1 MRFPLIG
8 LLLMSTNLLA
18 NEFKLGDFCSKDSPY
33 KCPVHFYKD
42 VNFDGKLDKI
52 ITYHNQAQ
60 RHRHA
65 YEIYEQNEDRKWVLL
80 NAIPFDNIDSQT
92 VFNPSEKTIKT
103 HDSGG
108 ACIYTE
114 TTYKIINKIPEPH
127 KIVIADNFDVYG
139 VNVGCTRYTYG
150 NFQKIT
156 DENGNEKW
164 DKELLSVWRKI
175 K

>member
-65 YEIYEQNEDRKWVLL
+65 FEIYEQKV
-80 NAIPFDNIDSQT
+80 DNS
-92 VFNPSEKTIKT
+92 
-103 HDSGG
+103 
-108 ACIYTE
+108 
-114 TTYKIINKIPEPH
+114 
-127 KIVIADNFDVYG
+127 
-139 VNVGCTRYTYG
+139 
-150 NFQKIT
+150 
-156 DENGNEKW
+156 
-164 DKELLSVWRKI
+164 
-175 K
+175 